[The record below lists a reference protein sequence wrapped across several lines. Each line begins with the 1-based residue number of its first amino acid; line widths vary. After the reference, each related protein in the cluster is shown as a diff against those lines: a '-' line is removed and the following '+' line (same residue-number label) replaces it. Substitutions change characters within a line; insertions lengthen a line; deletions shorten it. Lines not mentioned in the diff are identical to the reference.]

1 MVAQKKQRT
10 DMKTKDGFVL
20 REMCGEYIISG
31 EGLEHINFN
40 KLISLNSTAAFL
52 WNAVAGKEFTVEGMA
67 QMLVD
72 EYGIDMELALKD
84 SAALCRSWMDA
95 GIAE

>member
-1 MVAQKKQRT
+1 
-10 DMKTKDGFVL
+10 MKIKNGFVL
-20 REMCGEYIISG
+20 REMCGENIVSG

-52 WNAVAGKEFTVEGMA
+52 WKALEGKEFTAEEMA
-67 QMLVD
+67 QLLID
-72 EYGIDMELALKD
+72 EYNIDMELAITD
-84 SAALCRSWMDA
+84 SKRLMQSWLEA

>member
-1 MVAQKKQRT
+1 
-10 DMKTKDGFVL
+10 MKTKEGFVL
-20 REMCGEYIISG
+20 REMCGENIITG

-52 WNAVAGKEFTVEGMA
+52 WNAVAGKEFTVESMA

-84 SAALCRSWMDA
+84 SASLSQAWVEA

>member
-1 MVAQKKQRT
+1 MA
-10 DMKTKDGFVL
+10 
-20 REMCGEYIISG
+20 G

-52 WNAVAGKEFTVEGMA
+52 WKALVGKEFTTEEMA
-67 QMLVD
+67 QLLVD
-72 EYGIDMELALKD
+72 EYEIDMELAMTD
-84 SAALCRSWMDA
+84 SKKLMESWAEA

>member
-1 MVAQKKQRT
+1 MN
-10 DMKTKDGFVL
+10 TKDGFIL

-52 WNAVAGKEFTVEGMA
+52 WNAVVGKEFTAESMA
-67 QMLVD
+67 QLLVD

-84 SAALCRSWMDA
+84 SKALCQSWIEA

>member
-1 MVAQKKQRT
+1 
-10 DMKTKDGFVL
+10 MKIKEGFVL
-20 REMCGEYIISG
+20 RQMCGENIVAG

-52 WNAVAGKEFTVEGMA
+52 WNAVVGKEFTAESMA
-67 QMLVD
+67 QLLVD

-84 SAALCRSWMDA
+84 SKALCQSWIEA

>member
-1 MVAQKKQRT
+1 
-10 DMKTKDGFVL
+10 MKTKPGFIL
-20 REMCGEYIISG
+20 REMCGENIITG

-52 WNAVAGKEFTVEGMA
+52 WNEVVDKEFTVESMA
-67 QMLVD
+67 QLLVD
-72 EYGIDMELALKD
+72 EYGIDMELALTD
-84 SAALCRSWMDA
+84 SAALCQSWIEA